1 MRNLERAILDV
12 IATGLVVVATDR
24 SIAHWNQWMATASRR
39 PAADVVGKPCREVL
53 AGAGTEALHRAI
65 DSAIDAGLSTLLTH
79 ALHREL
85 LPLKTLTGRPL
96 LHDVMVL
103 PIGGAPGRGCIIQ
116 IADVT
121 EQTRRERFLRDRQ
134 NARYDALV
142 ESAPDV
148 ILNVDAAGLIQVTN
162 RAAERQFGYPAEQ
175 LVGAKADMLFET
187 EGTWARI
194 RGSVNAA
201 NPPVHPIEVQVRL
214 ESGSVRYFDVSAAR
228 WHDGTREFVT
238 AIFRDVH
245 DRRQTE
251 IALRESERRARENAA
266 ALSEA
271 NTALKASGK
280 RLNEMDRRKD
290 EFLATLAHEL
300 RNPLAPLRNGLQLL
314 KLAKDD
320 PALIERTRNM
330 MDLQLAQMVRLIDD
344 LLDVSRINNDRLEL
358 NREVTSLDKIIR
370 QAVETSQPLLD
381 ALQHNLSIDLPRHE
395 VLLEADVVRL
405 TQVFAN
411 LLNNAAKY
419 TPRGGTI
426 SIEGLHQGRDV
437 SVSIADN
444 GIGIPKEM
452 LPKVFDMFV
461 QVDKSL
467 ERAQGGL
474 GIGLSLVKRLVEL
487 HGGTVEGQSKG
498 LGAGSKFVVR
508 LPAALDSAAVD
519 SRGLR
524 EAAIPEQSSV
534 RRILVADDN
543 EDAATS
549 LALILSMLGHETRT
563 ARNGLEA
570 LEIAEQFRP
579 DVVLL
584 DIGMPKLN
592 GYETAR
598 RLRQKPDGD
607 DLLLVALTGW
617 GQESDRIRSNDAGFD
632 SHLIKPVDVAK
643 IQQLLT
649 EQRNRLPGVKRDPA
663 AAPRATH

>member
-1 MRNLERAILDV
+1 MLNAERGILDA

-24 SIAHWNQWMATASRR
+24 SIAHWNQWIAAASRR
-39 PAADVVGKPCREVL
+39 AAADVVGRPARDVL
-53 AGAGTEALHRAI
+53 SGERAAALHRAI
-65 DSAIDAGLSTLLTH
+65 DSAIDTGVSTLLTH
-79 ALHREL
+79 VLHREL
-85 LPLKTLTGRPL
+85 LPLKTLAGRPL

-103 PIGGAPGRGCIIQ
+103 PIGGAPGKGCIVQ
-116 IADVT
+116 VADVT
-121 EQTRRERFLRDRQ
+121 EQTRRERFLRERQ

-148 ILNVDAAGLIQVTN
+148 ILNVDASGLIQVTN
-162 RAAERQFGYPAEQ
+162 PAAERQFGYAAEQ
-175 LVGAKADMLFET
+175 LVGAKADLLFET

-194 RGSVNAA
+194 TGSVNAA
-201 NPPVHPIEVQVRL
+201 NPPVHPMEVQVRL
-214 ESGSVRYFDVSAAR
+214 KSGAVRYFEVSAAR

-266 ALSEA
+266 ALGEA
-271 NTALKASGK
+271 NAALKASGK

-344 LLDVSRINNDRLEL
+344 LLDVSRINNDRLDL
-358 NREVTSLDKIIR
+358 NKEVTSLDKIIR

-395 VLLEADVVRL
+395 VVLEADVVRL

-426 SIEGLHQGRDV
+426 SIEGRHQGRDM
-437 SVSIADN
+437 SVSITDN

-508 LPAALDSAAVD
+508 LPAALDSEAVD
-519 SRGLR
+519 SSTL
-524 EAAIPEQSSV
+524 EATTPEQSNV

-543 EDAATS
+543 EDAAMS

-570 LEIAEQFRP
+570 LDIAEQFQP

-598 RLRQKPDGD
+598 RLRAKPDGD
-607 DLLLVALTGW
+607 ELLLVALTGW
-617 GQESDRIRSNDAGFD
+617 GQESDRLRSTDAGFD

-649 EQRNRLPGVKRDPA
+649 EKRGRPGAQRGLSTSPHT
-663 AAPRATH
+663 TH

>member
-1 MRNLERAILDV
+1 MLNLERGILDA

-24 SIAHWNQWMATASRR
+24 SVAHWNQWMAAASRQA
-39 PAADVVGKPCREVL
+39 AADVVGKPTRDVL
-53 AGAGTEALHRAI
+53 PGERAAALHRAI
-65 DSAIDAGLSTLLTH
+65 DSAIDTGVSTLLTH

-85 LPLKTLTGRPL
+85 LPLKTLAGRPL

-103 PIGGAPGRGCIIQ
+103 PIGGAAGKGCIIQ
-116 IADVT
+116 VADVT
-121 EQTRRERFLRDRQ
+121 EQTRRERFLRERQ

-148 ILNVDAAGLIQVTN
+148 ILNVDASGLIQVTN
-162 RAAERQFGYPAEQ
+162 PAAERQFGYAAEQ
-175 LVGAKADMLFET
+175 LVGAKADLLFET

-194 RGSVNAA
+194 TGSVNAT

-214 ESGSVRYFDVSAAR
+214 KSGAVRYFEVSAAR

-251 IALRESERRARENAA
+251 IALRASERRARETAA
-266 ALSEA
+266 ALGDA
-271 NTALKASGK
+271 NAALKASGK

-330 MDLQLAQMVRLIDD
+330 MELQLAQMVRLIDD

-358 NREVTSLDKIIR
+358 NKEITSLDKIIR

-395 VLLEADVVRL
+395 VVLEADVVRL

-426 SIEGLHQGRDV
+426 SIEGRHQGHGV

-508 LPAALDSAAVD
+508 LPAALDSAAVG
-519 SRGLR
+519 SSAR
-524 EAAIPEQSSV
+524 EAPTPEQTNV

-543 EDAATS
+543 EDAAMS

-570 LEIAEQFRP
+570 LDIVEQFQP

-598 RLRQKPDGD
+598 RLRAKPEGD
-607 DLLLVALTGW
+607 ELLLVALTGW
-617 GQESDRIRSNDAGFD
+617 GQESDRLRSTDAGFD

-649 EQRNRLPGVKRDPA
+649 EKRARPGAQRGAGASPH
-663 AAPRATH
+663 ATH